1 MCPSTLSARAEA
13 LASSASHVA
22 PSGITTPQR
31 YDEGFHQ
38 LHMAWILAADTN
50 GNARPRIH
58 WVVE

>member
-13 LASSASHVA
+13 TANSGSQIAA
-22 PSGITTPQR
+22 SGITTLQKA
-31 YDEGFHQ
+31 DEGFHQ

-58 WVVE
+58 WLVD